1 MVPEIIIFHIL
12 ESKKMGD
19 SNEASQKL
27 EESAAVELTGKIMV
41 VAIIVLFVVIAVV
54 VFLHLYAKWYWR
66 HTAQR
71 GNTIT
76 RRRRRLNFAGSH
88 HQVLTAATALRGR
101 GLDPSFLKTMPIIL
115 FSPQDFKDGLECSV
129 CLSEVTQ
136 GEKTRILPK
145 CNHGFHVQCIDMW
158 FQSHSTCP
166 ICRNPIHNSNS
177 DQLSTQ
183 GITHNTPEAAEYSS
197 NAAAAAATVLPT
209 ETLSFPTNVLYWGNE
224 VQVSTLPLQDDHD
237 DVVTSSQQVSSTS
250 SSSSISTTT
259 SSDTM
264 GGDGHY
270 LVIEI
275 PRQTNQEEDQ
285 KSPVLSRLRSLRR
298 LLSRDRKINPFTP
311 SSSVD
316 VEQAATSQN

>member
-1 MVPEIIIFHIL
+1 
-12 ESKKMGD
+12 MGD
-19 SNEASQKL
+19 SNETSQKL
-27 EESAAVELTGKIMV
+27 KESAAVELTGRIMV
-41 VAIIVLFVVIAVV
+41 VAIIVLFVVIAFV

-66 HTAQR
+66 HAGQS
-71 GNTIT
+71 GSSIT
-76 RRRRRLNFAGSH
+76 RRRRRVDGH
-88 HQVLTAATALRGR
+88 HVVTAATALRGH

-166 ICRNPIHNSNS
+166 ICRNPIPNSNP
-177 DQLSTQ
+177 DQLSPQ
-183 GITHNTPEAAEYSS
+183 GITHNTPQ
-197 NAAAAAATVLPT
+197 TVLPT
-209 ETLSFPTNVLYWGNE
+209 EALTLPTNVLYWGNE
-224 VQVSTLPLQDDHD
+224 VQVNTFRLQDDHD

-250 SSSSISTTT
+250 SSSPT
-259 SSDTM
+259 SSDNM

-270 LVIEI
+270 MVIEI
-275 PRQTNQEEDQ
+275 PRQTNEEEHQ
-285 KSPVLSRLRSLRR
+285 KSPVLSRLRSLTR

-316 VEQAATSQN
+316 VEQAATSQD